1 MLKSWSS
8 IKKIL
13 LKLLTVWVKILK
25 ENFESLIEFEELKPN
40 GKELISILETSLK
53 EKTKWN
59 KNRIHACVF
68 LYRYHIKHTVSHWE
82 GSLYG
87 ISLGLKQAWPWWKPA
102 PWSLALIISIPS
114 SESLSWWCWGLP
126 GWLMLLSRLIEFL
139 LTQKFEYRVH
149 CQVSEV
155 EVSNTESLAFSEQW
169 ERKLDWICQ
178 LEERLASELR
188 YWLVPV

>member
-1 MLKSWSS
+1 MSGTYYYYQV
-8 IKKIL
+8 
-13 LKLLTVWVKILK
+13 LTNLPICNL
-25 ENFESLIEFEELKPN
+25 FFCYSLQ
-40 GKELISILETSLK
+40 LI
-53 EKTKWN
+53 
-59 KNRIHACVF
+59 F
-68 LYRYHIKHTVSHWE
+68 LIFF
-82 GSLYG
+82 GNG
-87 ISLGLKQAWPWWKPA
+87 ISLGLKEAWPWWKPA

-126 GWLMLLSRLIEFL
+126 GWLMRLSRLIDFV
-139 LTQKFEYRVH
+139 LTHKFEHRVH